1 MKWAS
6 PQKYAELS
14 IEPES
19 EVTTCFLPLSRR
31 HVRKN
36 VRRTIA
42 RAADVGTG
50 RLPSLGDPVN
60 SSPEQYLEIA
70 HELSRSSTQ
79 IPIGRSEPFHHQQVL
94 YFELKYSH
102 CR

>member
-6 PQKYAELS
+6 PQERAAIS

-19 EVTTCFLPLSRR
+19 EVTTCCLSLARR
-31 HVRKN
+31 HVREN
-36 VRRTIA
+36 AARTIA
-42 RAADVGTG
+42 RAADVATG
-50 RLPSLGDPVN
+50 RLPSLGDRVN
-60 SSPEQYLEIA
+60 SSAKQCLEIA
-70 HELSRSSTQ
+70 HELSHYSTQ
-79 IPIGRSEPFHHQQVL
+79 LPIGRSEPFPHQQVL